1 MEYNNNNETFS
12 FDSVIE
18 NEGDSFVILPEGDY
32 MFVVKDFQRGN
43 FPGSNKIPPCLK
55 AMITVTYQRK
65 NARTTVNFRNTL
77 SKITISQ

>member
-32 MFVVKDFQRGN
+32 MFVVKDFQRGLDC
-43 FPGSNKIPPCLK
+43 GLD
-55 AMITVTYQRK
+55 
-65 NARTTVNFRNTL
+65 
-77 SKITISQ
+77 